1 VKSIMGRVSKRK
13 VLSIE
18 YRGEETK
25 SLFILTRHLSLDT
38 LYLPVANRPW
48 VNRPPRLQMAVK
60 LTFLREWEE
69 VTLGELQ
76 QGSGTSVLL
85 VLKVRP
91 EAFRSSR

>member
-1 VKSIMGRVSKRK
+1 M
-13 VLSIE
+13 E
-18 YRGEETK
+18 
-25 SLFILTRHLSLDT
+25 
-38 LYLPVANRPW
+38 LYSAIDLHSNNSHVANRAW
-48 VNRPPRLQMAVK
+48 VTRPSRLQMAVK

-91 EAFRSSR
+91 EAFPNGSPMPVW

>member
-1 VKSIMGRVSKRK
+1 M
-13 VLSIE
+13 
-18 YRGEETK
+18 ETAAWH
-25 SLFILTRHLSLDT
+25 ID
-38 LYLPVANRPW
+38 LPVANRPW

-91 EAFRSSR
+91 EAFPNGSPMSVW